1 MRKLPSPPPPKE
13 RKEIKK
19 KREKTNKQNKT
30 KTKIILLT
38 GEREAIRAKT
48 VIEVMQTNGE
58 DVRFMTFST
67 S

>member
-13 RKEIKK
+13 RKEIKEK
-19 KREKTNKQNKT
+19 KEKETEKQTNKT
-30 KTKIILLT
+30 KRILLT

-48 VIEVMQTNGE
+48 VIEVRQTNGE